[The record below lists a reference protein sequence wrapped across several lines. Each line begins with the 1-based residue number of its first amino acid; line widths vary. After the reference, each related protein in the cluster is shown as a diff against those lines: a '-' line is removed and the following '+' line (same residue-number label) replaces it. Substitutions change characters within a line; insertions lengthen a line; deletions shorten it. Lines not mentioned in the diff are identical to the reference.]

1 MSGPPACVPLTLWK
15 DRDPAAMRVP
25 GMYAGRVEAT
35 GDPVATVS
43 RVAEDGVQL
52 ARLEDT
58 VDLEDADGAAAVAAL
73 TVIRELT
80 SHGIAVDWTIHMP
93 AGTAGWRPLSHL
105 HPPTAVY
112 ADSTEDDVVGSAAD
126 GVVGSAAGGV
136 VGSAVGGL
144 VGSVGDGIAAA
155 WRESFHIAK
164 CGYRLGPGFIEI
176 RDRRTGSFKRL
187 VIRNPHREEAIAPLL
202 RGVRVTALSPAVTER
217 YLRADLLH
225 RVGGFVWW
233 TPYRIRRWPLSSTI
247 P

>member
-1 MSGPPACVPLTLWK
+1 MSEPLTCVPLTLWK

-25 GMYAGRVEAT
+25 GMYAGRVDVT

-52 ARLEDT
+52 AQLDDT
-58 VDLEDADGAAAVAAL
+58 VDLDDADGAAAVAAL

-80 SHGIAVDWTIHMP
+80 SHGIAVDWTIRMP

-105 HPPTAVY
+105 HPPAAVY
-112 ADSTEDDVVGSAAD
+112 ADSAEDGMARSAGDGIAGSAENGIAR
-126 GVVGSAAGGV
+126 SA
-136 VGSAVGGL
+136 
-144 VGSVGDGIAAA
+144 GDGIAAE
-155 WRESFHIAK
+155 WRDSFHIAK

-202 RGVRVTALSPAVTER
+202 RGVRATALSPAVVER

-225 RVGGFVWW
+225 QVGGFVWW

>member
-1 MSGPPACVPLTLWK
+1 MSEPLACVPLTLWK

-25 GMYAGRVEAT
+25 GMYAGRVEVT
-35 GDPVATVS
+35 GAPVATVS
-43 RVAEDGVQL
+43 RLAEDGVQL
-52 ARLEDT
+52 AQLDDT
-58 VDLEDADGAAAVAAL
+58 VDLDDADGAAAVAAL

-80 SHGIAVDWTIHMP
+80 SHGIAVDWTIRMP

-105 HPPTAVY
+105 HPPAAVY
-112 ADSTEDDVVGSAAD
+112 AGSAGDGIVGSA
-126 GVVGSAAGGV
+126 
-136 VGSAVGGL
+136 
-144 VGSVGDGIAAA
+144 GDGIVGSGGEGIAAE
-155 WRESFHIAK
+155 WRDSFHIAK

-202 RGVRVTALSPAVTER
+202 RGVRTTALSQAVMER

-225 RVGGFVWW
+225 QVGGFVWW

>member
-1 MSGPPACVPLTLWK
+1 MSAPPACVTLRLWK

-25 GMYAGRVEAT
+25 GMYTGRVEVT
-35 GDPVATVS
+35 DDPVATVS

-52 ARLEDT
+52 AQLDDT
-58 VDLEDADGAAAVAAL
+58 VDLDDADGAAAVAAL

-105 HPPTAVY
+105 HPPAAVY
-112 ADSTEDDVVGSAAD
+112 AGSDGDDVVGSA
-126 GVVGSAAGGV
+126 
-136 VGSAVGGL
+136 
-144 VGSVGDGIAAA
+144 GDGIAAA
-155 WRESFHIAK
+155 WRDSFHIAK

>member
-1 MSGPPACVPLTLWK
+1 MSEPLACVPLTLWK

-25 GMYAGRVEAT
+25 GMYAGRVDVT

-43 RVAEDGVQL
+43 RVAADGVQFAQL
-52 ARLEDT
+52 DDT
-58 VDLEDADGAAAVAAL
+58 VDLDDADGASAVAAL

-80 SHGIAVDWTIHMP
+80 SHGIAVDWTVRMP

-105 HPPTAVY
+105 HPPAAVY
-112 ADSTEDDVVGSAAD
+112 AGSA
-126 GVVGSAAGGV
+126 
-136 VGSAVGGL
+136 
-144 VGSVGDGIAAA
+144 GDGIAAE
-155 WRESFHIAK
+155 WRNSFHIAK

-187 VIRNPHREEAIAPLL
+187 VIRHPHREEAIAPLL
-202 RGVRVTALSPAVTER
+202 RGVRATTLSPAVTER

-225 RVGGFVWW
+225 QVGGFVWW